1 MAGNSKKPNNDL
13 YDLNDL
19 LTGVTAS
26 EETLEDIMAEIYD
39 DTPSAPHT
47 EPEVPLAEEPPFDP
61 LPAPDIPDEAPMTEP
76 MSAAFYAEDREAVAD
91 GPLPEEP
98 DFDALFPSDDEIGT
112 EEPLPDA
119 PDFDALCS
127 SDDATETEEALPEA
141 PDFTSILTPDLP
153 SDADE
158 DTEAEPSPDSSDPE
172 DAPTMPPVVWDSD
185 EFQPDVLSDPEKPKL
200 KSKLLLFPG
209 IELPKP
215 AFSSPSAWED
225 PPDEMPEE
233 VFEDDEDNSRPDGYT
248 PKKVRSRKAPEPEI
262 HEDYRA
268 AAPEEEAVAPNAG
281 RFARWKA
288 KADAFADNMFS
299 QAADTSEDVQ
309 MAEKYIPGTDEE
321 DDEAPPEHKPKM
333 PRFLRKPRR
342 PEADLPVQELSR
354 IYSTGMNFMSQ
365 RISIL
370 AVLTLLNTYLS
381 LAVDGLFPLPLPQ
394 FLRTDFRLMAMLQ
407 LWLAGWALVFSL
419 DVIWMG
425 LASVKKKLFTLHSLS
440 SLAVLIT
447 LLDALFYIFVGRA
460 GPLPYST
467 PASLLMFCLTW
478 GAYDRKRANQRAC
491 RQASVA
497 QDPKRITKDPE
508 LWNARNTFTKEQGG
522 TEGFGAQIQAPSSA
536 ELLQSRFAPLLLLA
550 ALLFAGLVSA
560 AQKKP
565 EQFLWSLSVIL
576 IAASPLSAILCF
588 SQPWLRLTRRLER
601 SGAAVAGWPGVDAS
615 SGSGGVLITDTDL
628 FPAGSIQFNGIK
640 VFGDISLEKL
650 VGCAASLIRVSGS
663 ALSHP
668 FDSLVRTQ
676 GGFYR
681 RVDEF
686 RCYEAGGLSGVIRGE
701 QIMVGS
707 ASFMA
712 VMDVPLPQD
721 LKVTNAVFC
730 AIDGS
735 LRGIFALNYAKTNSV
750 RPAVQSLLQTHLVPV
765 LVPRDFNVNPS
776 MVRQKLKIPVER
788 MEYPPVERRMELTE
802 PEQEHSPI
810 LTALLS
816 RDNVESYAETIVG
829 CRKLRSAVR
838 LNLIATILASLV
850 GLAMGYYLTAM
861 SAFASLSPVNVLL
874 FLGLWLLPTLLIS
887 GNVNRY

>member
-1 MAGNSKKPNNDL
+1 MAGNSEKPNNDL

-19 LTGVTAS
+19 LSGVTAS
-26 EETLEDIMAEIYD
+26 EDSLEDIMAEIYD
-39 DTPSAPHT
+39 TKPSAPVPEADASPVEEPPSDPLPEPDFPDPQDDAETDDPEPLPEPDFTQIFDEAPEQEDETPEQEEEQEEPLVMPPVIRDTDDDSSDLFT
-47 EPEVPLAEEPPFDP
+47 EPEEHKHK
-61 LPAPDIPDEAPMTEP
+61 
-76 MSAAFYAEDREAVAD
+76 R
-91 GPLPEEP
+91 
-98 DFDALFPSDDEIGT
+98 
-112 EEPLPDA
+112 
-119 PDFDALCS
+119 
-127 SDDATETEEALPEA
+127 
-141 PDFTSILTPDLP
+141 
-153 SDADE
+153 
-158 DTEAEPSPDSSDPE
+158 
-172 DAPTMPPVVWDSD
+172 
-185 EFQPDVLSDPEKPKL
+185 
-200 KSKLLLFPG
+200 KSKLVLFPG
-209 IELPKP
+209 LEGPEDPP
-215 AFSSPSAWED
+215 ANPSAWED
-225 PPDEMPEE
+225 PPDELPEE
-233 VFEDDEDNSRPDGYT
+233 FFDDEAEESRPDGYT
-248 PKKVRSRKAPEPEI
+248 PKKMHSRMAPEPDRE
-262 HEDYRA
+262 EYRA
-268 AAPEEEAVAPNAG
+268 AALDEEEIPPTAS
-281 RFARWKA
+281 RFARLKA
-288 KADAFADNMFS
+288 KANAFADNMFS
-299 QAADTSEDVQ
+299 QAASTNEDVE

-321 DDEAPPEHKPKM
+321 EEAPLPEERKRIPHF
-333 PRFLRKPRR
+333 RRKPRR
-342 PEADLPVQELSR
+342 PEADIPVQEMSR
-354 IYSTGMNFMSQ
+354 IYATGMNFMSQ
-365 RISIL
+365 RLSIL
-370 AVLTLLNTYLS
+370 VLLTLANLYITLS
-381 LAVDGLFPLPLPQ
+381 VDGMLPLPLPQ
-394 FLRTDFRLMAMLQ
+394 FLVSDLRLVAMLQ

-419 DVIWMG
+419 DVVWMG
-425 LASVKKKLFTLHSLS
+425 LASIKKKLFTLHTLGSVS
-440 SLAVLIT
+440 VLVA
-447 LLDALFYIFVGRA
+447 LLDGLYYCLIGRE
-460 GPLPYST
+460 GPLPYSA
-467 PASLLMFCLTW
+467 PASLMMLCLTW
-478 GAYDRKRANQRAC
+478 GAFDRKLANHRAC

-508 LWNARNTFTKEQGG
+508 LWNARDTFTKERGG

-536 ELLQSRFAPLLLLA
+536 ELLQSRFAPIVLIAAVLCA
-550 ALLFAGLVSA
+550 ALVAVT
-560 AQKKP
+560 QKRP
-565 EQFLWSLSVIL
+565 DRFLWSLSVIL
-576 IAASPLSAILCF
+576 MAASPLSAILSF

-615 SGSGGVLITDTDL
+615 AGNGGVLISDTDL

-640 VFGDISLEKL
+640 VYGDVSLEKL
-650 VGCAASLIRVSGS
+650 VGCAASLIRASGS

-721 LKVTNAVFC
+721 LKVQNAVFC

-750 RPAVQSLLQTHLVPV
+750 RPAVLSLLQTHLVPV

-776 MVRQKLKIPVER
+776 MVRQKLKIPVEK

-816 RDNVESYAETIVG
+816 RDNAESYAETIVG

-838 LNLIATILASLV
+838 LNMLATILSSLA